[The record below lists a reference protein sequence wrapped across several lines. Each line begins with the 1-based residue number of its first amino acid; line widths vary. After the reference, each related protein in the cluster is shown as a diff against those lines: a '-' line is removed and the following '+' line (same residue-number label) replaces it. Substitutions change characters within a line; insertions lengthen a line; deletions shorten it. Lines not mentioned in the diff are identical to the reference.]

1 MPFYGMYKKGKRYK
15 LTQKNT
21 FLLECVF
28 LWVADRDRTGDLQDH
43 NLTL

>member
-1 MPFYGMYKKGKRYK
+1 M
-15 LTQKNT
+15 
-21 FLLECVF
+21 CF